1 MRTAPKFG
9 ARFVFQARLYNM
21 SKFFWVVLFH
31 AVASPVLYL
40 LAIGVGVGTLVDQN
54 MGGEGVDGVRYLVFL
69 APALLANAAVQSS
82 IDETIFPTLGGFM
95 WEKSFFA
102 IRSTPLEG
110 RQIALGVFLGAMFR
124 NFFTIIIYY
133 GVLFAFGVMEGPQ
146 AWLTIPASFLAGAA
160 FSAIM
165 LAIAGGAKNED
176 NFFTFVG
183 RFIIQPMFFL
193 SGTFFPIESMPI
205 YLRWIGWISP
215 LWHATDLGRYLSYG
229 SPTPG
234 WLVLLHLV
242 ILLAMTFGG
251 LILSF
256 RIFEKRLTK

>member
-1 MRTAPKFG
+1 MRTVPQFG
-9 ARFVFQARLYNM
+9 ARFVFQTRLYNM
-21 SKFFWVVLFH
+21 SKFFWVIVFH
-31 AVASPVLYL
+31 AVANPVLYL
-40 LAIGVGVGTLVDQN
+40 LAIGVGVGTLVDKN
-54 MGGEGVDGVRYLVFL
+54 MGSTGVDGVRYLVFL

-102 IRSTPLEG
+102 IRSTPLAG

-124 NFFTIIIYY
+124 NILTIVIYY
-133 GVLFAFGVMEGPQ
+133 GALFAFGVMDGPR
-146 AWLTIPASFLAGAA
+146 AWLTIPSAFLAGAA
-160 FSAIM
+160 FSAVM

-229 SPTPG
+229 HATPG
-234 WLVLLHLV
+234 WLVALHIAIPLVMTVVGLL
-242 ILLAMTFGG
+242 
-251 LILSF
+251 LSF
-256 RIFEKRLTK
+256 RIFERRLTK